1 MTRTEY
7 REREAIM
14 LLLALRKIT
23 ARMARFALQIIDKE

>member
-1 MTRTEY
+1 MTTNEY